1 MNISLNEAEVCE
13 DITQTLEQTSTVHVT
28 TTLDT
33 NSMSKAAGYY
43 NFASYSLLAG
53 AIFVICL
60 VLTSFQGLPIRKR
73 ITISSMIIR
82 STMRSCLHRIC
93 YSRWHYGCSMV

>member
-1 MNISLNEAEVCE
+1 M
-13 DITQTLEQTSTVHVT
+13 T

-60 VLTSFQGLPIRKR
+60 VLTSFQELSIRKR
-73 ITISSMIIR
+73 ITISSMNYKKHNAILLTSNLLFAIA
-82 STMRSCLHRIC
+82 L
-93 YSRWHYGCSMV
+93 WLLYG